1 MGILGRFRRVKG
13 GFRGNKGDFDK
24 REKRGEMKHSARDT
38 RGKKGLFKQKLSFSK
53 AHGHQ
58 YSKGET
64 VKGRE
69 TRKASRMMCF
79 QGKCIP

>member
-1 MGILGRFRRVKG
+1 MGILGRFRRVRKK
-13 GFRGNKGDFDK
+13 FRGNKGGFDK
-24 REKRGEMKHSARDT
+24 REKRGEMKRSARDT
-38 RGKKGLFKQKLSFSK
+38 RGEQGLFEQKLSFSK

-58 YSKGET
+58 YSKGEI